1 MYYNYSTST
10 REASVCFVLSVV
22 VIYFYSSV
30 ICRFFA
36 LELDLADL
44 DCTIGKRLENF
55 EWGTETLK
63 NCCTAMKNV

>member
-1 MYYNYSTST
+1 MHYNYSTST

-22 VIYFYSSV
+22 VIYFYPSV

-44 DCTIGKRLENF
+44 D
-55 EWGTETLK
+55 
-63 NCCTAMKNV
+63 